1 MTPFELCF
9 LLDSKIRTLK
19 DDVRN
24 NAPEGP
30 DLYGAIEH
38 LELARYFIHR
48 SFVAEMEKAK

>member
-9 LLDSKIRTLK
+9 SLDSQIRTLK